1 MTTRRSFLAASTVH
15 SFLKAHRQ
23 PMSLQ
28 PNFPQ
33 NGMQKPMS

>member
-1 MTTRRSFLAASTVH
+1 MTTRRSFLAASTAA
-15 SFLKAHRQ
+15 FLKAHRQ